1 MEQGYLLKRLM
12 NQKEKQELEY
22 FCKDRWALLYVKR
35 WMQVGVMQKD
45 GINIDRM
52 SGTPQ
57 GGVISSLLAN
67 N

>member
-1 MEQGYLLKRLM
+1 M